1 MTAPSA
7 AVVPRDALT
16 ALTALGLHL
25 FPVDHPSLPVCVGR
39 HAPDRPCNGDRG
51 KHPEPLSWAKQS
63 NDDPARL
70 ARMFGRGPRNV
81 GIDCGRSALLVLD
94 EDAPGE
100 LERLCRTQRHELPV
114 TLTVSTGKG
123 THVYY
128 RQPAAVPF
136 TNAVGRLRD
145 YRIDVRGR
153 GGYVIGPGSLH
164 QNGRTYAV
172 VSAAPI
178 APVPGWIAELLQPP
192 AREPRRPVASDHFAG
207 SRQALTGVL
216 RVVLNAQP
224 GTRNGRLYWAS
235 ARLFE
240 KVRAGVLSDTAA
252 EGLLLDAARAIH
264 LPEGEARGTVASA
277 RRGVLGG

>member
-7 AVVPRDALT
+7 AVVPRDTLT

-25 FPVDHPSLPVCVGR
+25 FPVDHSDLPVCVGR
-39 HAPDRPCNGDRG
+39 HAPERPCNGDRG
-51 KHPEPLSWAKQS
+51 KHPEPWSWAKES
-63 NDDPARL
+63 TNDSARL
-70 ARMFGRGPRNV
+70 ARTFGRGPRNV
-81 GIDCGRSALLVLD
+81 GVDCGRSRLLVLD

-100 LERLCRTQRHELPV
+100 LERLCLTQRRELPE

-136 TNAVGRLRD
+136 TNAVGGLRD
-145 YRIDVRGR
+145 YRVDVRGR

-192 AREPRRPVASDHFAG
+192 AREPRRAVASDHFAG
-207 SRQALTGVL
+207 SRQALAGLL
-216 RVVLNAQP
+216 RVVLTAQP
-224 GTRNGRLYWAS
+224 GTRNSRLFWAAS
-235 ARLFE
+235 RLFE
-240 KVRAGVLSDTAA
+240 KSRAGVLTAA
-252 EGLLLDAARAIH
+252 AAEALLLDAARAIH

-277 RRGVLGG
+277 RRGALGG